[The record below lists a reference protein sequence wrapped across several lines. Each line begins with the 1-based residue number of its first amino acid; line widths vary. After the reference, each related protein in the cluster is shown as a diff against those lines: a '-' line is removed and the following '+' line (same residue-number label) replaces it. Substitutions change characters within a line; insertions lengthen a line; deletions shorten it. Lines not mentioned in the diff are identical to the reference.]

1 MLENII
7 PTDANAKDRDLT
19 RDYQEPGKQLTTNQG
34 LAVEDDNN
42 QLRAGIRGP
51 SLIEDLYL
59 REKINHF
66 DHERIPERVVHA
78 RGAAAHGYFE
88 CTHPMTQYTRAGL
101 FAEKG
106 KKTPVFTRFST
117 VAGSRGSPDTPRDVR
132 GFAIKFYTDEGV
144 WDMVGNDMP
153 VFFIQDAIKFP
164 DLIHAVKPE
173 PDNEIPQAQSAH
185 DTFYDFA
192 SLMPEIS
199 HMLMWVM
206 SDRALPRTFG
216 NMQGFGVHTYR
227 WVNAQGQSTFVK
239 WHFKP
244 KAGLASMVWDESHK
258 LTGADPDFQR
268 RQMWDSIEMGDYPEW
283 EFGVQLVPE
292 ADEHLFDF
300 DILDA
305 TKIIPE
311 ELVPVQPVGRLVLN
325 RNPENYFA
333 ETEQVAFS
341 PGHIVPGI
349 DFSNDPLLQGRLFS
363 YLDTQ
368 LKRVGPNFAQL
379 PINRPTCPMH
389 NNERD
394 AESTQVIPKGKVAYF
409 PNGLAN
415 GCPMHAE
422 GTKTPALHSYAE
434 RIDGNKVRGRSPSFN
449 DHFSQATMFFN
460 SMAEWEQQHIIEAL
474 SFELNQCKID
484 DVKQRTLDNLLINIS
499 PKLAHAVAENIG
511 LTVKA
516 QPRVKYPPA
525 EKVSPALSMDH
536 PLPTIKG
543 RKVAILVGA
552 GSDAAAVTAVQ
563 AALKAEGAMSEIV
576 SKNAGTVKL
585 SDGSSV
591 KVDRPAPNAPSVI
604 YDGVFIPGGDG
615 AAMVAKVGLAVHF
628 VSEAFAHGKPIA
640 ATGEGTKV
648 LAKAHVET
656 NGMGVVTGD
665 AAAVAAGFVKAMYQH
680 RFPMRDKEMVPA

>member
-1 MLENII
+1 
-7 PTDANAKDRDLT
+7 
-19 RDYQEPGKQLTTNQG
+19 
-34 LAVEDDNN
+34 
-42 QLRAGIRGP
+42 
-51 SLIEDLYL
+51 
-59 REKINHF
+59 
-66 DHERIPERVVHA
+66 
-78 RGAAAHGYFE
+78 
-88 CTHPMTQYTRAGL
+88 
-101 FAEKG
+101 
-106 KKTPVFTRFST
+106 
-117 VAGSRGSPDTPRDVR
+117 
-132 GFAIKFYTDEGV
+132 
-144 WDMVGNDMP
+144 
-153 VFFIQDAIKFP
+153 
-164 DLIHAVKPE
+164 
-173 PDNEIPQAQSAH
+173 
-185 DTFYDFA
+185 
-192 SLMPEIS
+192 MPEIS

-216 NMQGFGVHTYR
+216 NMQGFGIHTYR
-227 WVNAQGQSTFVK
+227 WINAGGQSTFVK

-268 RQMWDSIEMGDYPEW
+268 RQMWDSIEAGDYPEW

-292 ADEHLFDF
+292 ADEHKFEF

-311 ELVPVQPVGRLVLN
+311 ELVPVTPVGRLVLN

-409 PNGLAN
+409 PNGLAG

-460 SMAEWEQQHIIEAL
+460 SGAEWEQQHIIEAL
-474 SFELNQCKID
+474 SFELNQCKVD

-511 LTVKA
+511 MTVKA
-516 QPRVKYPPA
+516 PARVKYPPA
-525 EKVSPALSMDH
+525 DKVSPALSMDH
-536 PLPTIKG
+536 PLPAIKG

-576 SKNAGTVKL
+576 SKTAGMVKL
-585 SDGSSV
+585 SDGTHV

-640 ATGEGTKV
+640 ATGDGTKV

-665 AAAVAAGFVKAMYQH
+665 AATVAAGFVKAMYQH
-680 RFPMRDKEMVPA
+680 RFPMRDKEMIPA